1 MWNSLNWFFVEK
13 EAHKSLLF
21 NFDMNGISFG
31 MEKKQSYS
39 QTSLLRKI
47 ERTELVF
54 QCQELLN
61 VSSIILEDL
70 SE

>member
-21 NFDMNGISFG
+21 NFDMNGICFG
-31 MEKKQSYS
+31 MENKQSYS

-47 ERTELVF
+47 ETTELVF
-54 QCQELLN
+54 QCQKLRT
-61 VSSIILEDL
+61 VPSTILEGL
-70 SE
+70 SK